1 MNMPITRSTSFGAST
16 SNTGPSGV
24 SEKAK
29 PDDFEAFFIVSS
41 PVEQPRSKDHLVE
54 KSVRPSRDEIEL
66 SSVPDQR
73 STSETAAFMTAR
85 QSAGS
90 PDVEGLDGKVKQPE
104 LSTTSQDPQNGIAQ
118 ISQLDQPAKLAGKGV
133 TVTEPTTAVRQ
144 NFITPA
150 DQQAR
155 TTFPIWAEDLSQ
167 PPTDLPTE
175 FEMRLLRK
183 SLRSE
188 SGPLKP
194 ANIGITSTDP
204 STNIDVP
211 SLHDLAAVISNSDA
225 ASARE
230 NNIGPG
236 SPEFMAAR
244 DWADT
249 FAASQR
255 SAITTFTQ
263 VRELVFGEKPDVTAI
278 DHAGS
283 EGLSLDPAAGTSA
296 GVREAAGTMAG
307 SVNGTPRS
315 DAAVLSQIDGRLIQ
329 LANSLRSNG
338 DRNVLKMRLHPAELG
353 SVEITVVR
361 HRSGSVTTSIA
372 AEREHTSSTL
382 SENVSQLRD
391 SLEKAGLLVE
401 KIEVDLRPSSS
412 STMGQ
417 GEKHEAS
424 SGGRAEAHQPVVIDD
439 HDGISD
445 VKDVSQDRLV
455 SLRA

>member
-41 PVEQPRSKDHLVE
+41 PVEQPRSNDHLVE
-54 KSVRPSRDEIEL
+54 KTVSPSRDEMEL
-66 SSVPDQR
+66 SSVSDQR
-73 STSETAAFMTAR
+73 STFETAAFMTVR

-90 PDVEGLDGKVKQPE
+90 PDVELDGKVKKPE
-104 LSTTSQDPQNGIAQ
+104 LSTTSQDRQNGLAQ

-155 TTFPIWAEDLSQ
+155 TAFPIWAEDLSQ

-194 ANIGITSTDP
+194 ANIGITSPDP
-204 STNIDVP
+204 STNIDLP

-255 SAITTFTQ
+255 SASTTFTQ

-283 EGLSLDPAAGTSA
+283 EGLLLDPAAGTSA

-329 LANSLRSNG
+329 LANSLRSHG

-361 HRSGSVTTSIA
+361 HRSGSVTATIA
-372 AEREHTSSTL
+372 AEREYTSSTL
-382 SENVSQLRD
+382 SENVGQLRD

-424 SGGRAEAHQPVVIDD
+424 SGGRTEAHQPVVIDD
-439 HDGISD
+439 HHGISD

>member
-41 PVEQPRSKDHLVE
+41 PVEQPRGTDHLVE
-54 KSVRPSRDEIEL
+54 KPVSKAGDESGPASVS
-66 SSVPDQR
+66 DQR
-73 STSETAAFMTAR
+73 STSETAALTAKKP
-85 QSAGS
+85 AGS
-90 PDVEGLDGKVKQPE
+90 PDVEGFDGKPKKPG
-104 LSTTSQDPQNGIAQ
+104 LSTASFDPQNGVAQ
-118 ISQLDQPAKLAGKGV
+118 IGQIDQPAKIMGKGV
-133 TVTEPTTAVRQ
+133 TVTDPATSVRQ
-144 NFITPA
+144 NFTAPVHHEGKSA
-150 DQQAR
+150 
-155 TTFPIWAEDLSQ
+155 FPIWAGDPSQ
-167 PPTDLPTE
+167 LPTGPPTD
-175 FEMRLLRK
+175 FEMPLLGK
-183 SLRSE
+183 SLQSE
-188 SGPLKP
+188 FDRLKP

-211 SLHDLAAVISNSDA
+211 SFHDLAAEISSFDTA
-225 ASARE
+225 TQSE
-230 NNIGPG
+230 NGVGPG
-236 SPEFMAAR
+236 STEFMAAR

-249 FAASQR
+249 FGASQR

-263 VRELVFGEKPDVTAI
+263 VRELVFGEKPDVTGI

-283 EGLSLDPAAGTSA
+283 EGILLNPPARTSA
-296 GVREAAGTMAG
+296 GVREAAGTIASG
-307 SVNGTPRS
+307 VNGTPRS
-315 DAAVLSQIDGRLIQ
+315 DAAVLSQIDGQLIQ

-361 HRSGSVTTSIA
+361 HRSGSVTATIA

-382 SENVSQLRD
+382 SENVGQLRD

-424 SGGRAEAHQPVVIDD
+424 SGGRTEAHQPVVIDD
-439 HDGISD
+439 HHGISD